1 MKNKNLWLKLIA
13 MALIVCTATL
23 LFAGCNKK
31 AKTTVMEFTADNGT
45 TYTITEQE
53 FDMLM
58 KIRKRLIFCNLLY
71 TPDKDNENFWST
83 KTTKDDK
90 EMTNEEYYKGLV
102 MDQIKAV
109 LVEKYLFDANGLT
122 ISQDT
127 LDGYKTSIKTA
138 EANKDGMLGNFI
150 GKGGYKQYYGYTAKL
165 NYEIYEPMV
174 DRSEMLYKTLC
185 ADGALCAATA
195 ESLKAYYEEHY
206 VGYQYIMIDLKN
218 KVVTDENGN
227 RVVNQVTK
235 KDENGKVV
243 KDENGKDVMVD
254 GDSYKTEK
262 YDSTKEEDKAAM
274 EKKQNLAK
282 SILQELENKTITFEE
297 AIAKYSD
304 AYYSVE
310 FPEGTF
316 VDKESTFIN
325 TTVNDKIKNLEI
337 GETFTEVITSG
348 DYHYIVKRV
357 DLKAGVYEEYE
368 KDENGEI
375 KKDEEGKNIENKY
388 FDQFKD
394 FEETVEY
401 DNYEKYVE
409 SFWKEKNQIT
419 VNTAITDKYTMQ
431 NTFLSPYV
439 DYYYQ
444 MILYYYYGIQM

>member
-13 MALIVCTATL
+13 MALVVCTATL

-31 AKTTVMEFTADNGT
+31 AETTVMSFTADNGK
-45 TYTITEQE
+45 TYTINEQE

-58 KIRKRLIFCNLLY
+58 KIRKRIFFCNLLY
-71 TPDKDNENFWST
+71 TTSKDTASFWNEKNST
-83 KTTKDDK
+83 EK
-90 EMTNEEYYKGLV
+90 EKTNEQYYKDLV
-102 MDQIKAV
+102 MDQVKAV
-109 LVEKYLFDANGLT
+109 LVEKYLFEANNLT

-138 EANKDGMLGNFI
+138 EKEQG
-150 GKGGYKQYYGYTAKL
+150 GKGAYKQYYGFTAKA

-174 DRSEMLYKTLC
+174 DRSEMLYKALC
-185 ADGALCAATA
+185 ADDAMLAATA
-195 ESLKAYYEEHY
+195 ETLKAYYEEHY

-227 RVVNQVTK
+227 RVVNTK
-235 KDENGKVV
+235 KE
-243 KDENGKDVMVD
+243 KDETGKEVEVP

-262 YDSTKEEDKAAM
+262 YDSTKEEDKKAM
-274 EKKQNLAK
+274 EAKQNLGA
-282 SILQELENKTITFEE
+282 SILKELEAKTITFEE

-310 FPEGTF
+310 FAEGTF
-316 VDKESTFIN
+316 VDKESVFLN
-325 TTVNDKIKNLEI
+325 STVNDKVKDLEV
-337 GETFTEVITSG
+337 GEQYAEVIASG
-348 DYHYIVKRV
+348 DYHYIVKKV
-357 DLKAGVYEEYE
+357 PLKAGVYEEYE

-401 DNYEKYVE
+401 DSYEKYVE
-409 SFWKEKNQIT
+409 SFFDKIT
-419 VNTAITDKYTMQ
+419 VDTAITDKYTMQ
-431 NTFLSPYV
+431 KTFLSPYV

>member
-13 MALIVCTATL
+13 MALVVCTATL
-23 LFAGCNKK
+23 LFAGCGKK
-31 AKTTVMEFTADNGT
+31 EKTVVMSFTADVGDET
-45 TYTITEQE
+45 KTYTITEQE

-58 KIRKRLIFCNLLY
+58 KIRKRIFFCNLLY
-71 TPDKDNENFWST
+71 TTSKDTARFWNEKNST
-83 KTTKDDK
+83 EK
-90 EMTNEEYYKGLV
+90 EKTNEQYYKDLV
-102 MDQIKAV
+102 MDQVKAV
-109 LVEKYLFDANGLT
+109 LVEKYLFEANGLT

-127 LDGYKTSIKTA
+127 LDGYKSSIKTA
-138 EANKDGMLGNFI
+138 EKETG
-150 GKGGYKQYYGYTAKL
+150 GKGAYKQYYGFTAKL
-165 NYEIYEPMV
+165 NYEVYEPMV
-174 DRSEMLYKTLC
+174 DRSEMLYKALC
-185 ADGALCAATA
+185 ADGAMLAANA
-195 ESLKAYYEEHY
+195 ENLKAYYEEHY

-218 KVVTDENGN
+218 KVLTDEDGN
-227 RVVNQVTK
+227 RLYTQVTK
-235 KDENGKVV
+235 KDDKGNVV
-243 KDENGKDVMVD
+243 KDENGKEVKED
-254 GDSYKTEK
+254 GDSYQTEK
-262 YDSTKEEDKAAM
+262 YDSTKEEDKDAM
-274 EKKQNLAK
+274 EKKQNLGK
-282 SILQELENKTITFEE
+282 SILQELEAGTITFEE

-310 FPEGTF
+310 FAEGTF

-325 TTVNDKIKNLEI
+325 TTVQDKIKDLEV
-337 GETFTEVITSG
+337 GETYAEVIASG

-388 FDQFKD
+388 FDQFTD

-409 SFWKEKNQIT
+409 SFFDKIT
-419 VNTAITDKYTMQ
+419 IVEPDILASYTMQ

>member
-13 MALIVCTATL
+13 MALVVCTATL

-31 AKTTVMEFTADNGT
+31 AETVVMSFTADNGK
-45 TYTITEQE
+45 TYTINEQE

-58 KIRKRLIFCNLLY
+58 KIRKRIFFCNLLY
-71 TPDKDNENFWST
+71 TTSKDTASFWAATNSDSET
-83 KTTKDDK
+83 G
-90 EMTNEEYYKGLV
+90 ETNEVYYKNLV

-109 LVEKYLFDANGLT
+109 LVEKYLFEANNLT

-127 LDGYKTSIKTA
+127 LDGYKSSIKTA
-138 EANKDGMLGNFI
+138 EKEN
-150 GKGGYKQYYGYTAKL
+150 GGRGAYKQYYGYTAKV

-174 DRSEMLYKTLC
+174 DRSEMLYKALC
-185 ADGALCAATA
+185 ADGAMLDATA
-195 ESLKAYYEEHY
+195 ENLKAYYEENY
-206 VGYQYIMIDLKN
+206 VGYQYIVIDLKN
-218 KVVTDENGN
+218 RVVKDENGN
-227 RVVNQVTK
+227 RVVNTVK
-235 KDENGKVV
+235 EKDENGKEVEV
-243 KDENGKDVMVD
+243 P

-262 YDSTKEEDKAAM
+262 YDSTKEEDKKAM
-274 EKKQNLAK
+274 EDKQNLAK
-282 SILQELENKTITFEE
+282 SILQELSENKLTFEE

-304 AYYSVE
+304 EYYSVE
-310 FPEGTF
+310 FSEGWF
-316 VDKESTFIN
+316 INKDSAFIN
-325 TTVNDKIKNLEI
+325 TTVNDKIKDLKV
-337 GETFTEVITSG
+337 GERYSEVITSG
-348 DYHYIVKRV
+348 DYHYIVQRV

-388 FDQFKD
+388 FDSFAD

-409 SFWKEKNQIT
+409 SFFGKIT
-419 VNTAITDKYTMQ
+419 VDTAITDSYTMQ
-431 NTFLSPYV
+431 KTFLSPYV

>member
-13 MALIVCTATL
+13 MALVVCTATL

-31 AKTTVMEFTADNGT
+31 AETTVMSFTADNGK
-45 TYTITEQE
+45 TYTINEQE

-58 KIRKRLIFCNLLY
+58 KIRKRIFFCNLLY
-71 TPDKDNENFWST
+71 TTSKDTASFWNEKNST
-83 KTTKDDK
+83 EK
-90 EMTNEEYYKGLV
+90 EKTNEQYYKDLV
-102 MDQIKAV
+102 MDQVKAV
-109 LVEKYLFDANGLT
+109 LVEKYLFEANNLT

-138 EANKDGMLGNFI
+138 EKEQG
-150 GKGGYKQYYGYTAKL
+150 GKGAYKQYYGFTAKA

-174 DRSEMLYKTLC
+174 DRSEMLYKALC
-185 ADGALCAATA
+185 ADNAMLAATA
-195 ESLKAYYEEHY
+195 ETLKAYYEEHY

-227 RVVNQVTK
+227 RVVNTK
-235 KDENGKVV
+235 KE
-243 KDENGKDVMVD
+243 KDETGKEVEVP

-262 YDSTKEEDKAAM
+262 YDSTKEEDKKAM
-274 EKKQNLAK
+274 EAKQNLGA
-282 SILQELENKTITFEE
+282 SILKELENKTITFEE

-310 FPEGTF
+310 FAEGTF
-316 VDKESTFIN
+316 VDKESVFLN
-325 TTVNDKIKNLEI
+325 STVNDKVKDLEV
-337 GETFTEVITSG
+337 GEQYAEVIASG
-348 DYHYIVKRV
+348 DYHYIVKKV
-357 DLKAGVYEEYE
+357 PLKAGVYEEYE

-401 DNYEKYVE
+401 DSYEKYVE
-409 SFWKEKNQIT
+409 SFFDKIT
-419 VNTAITDKYTMQ
+419 VDTAITDKYTMQ
-431 NTFLSPYV
+431 KTFLSPYV